1 MKKKRTKQRLYFS
14 RMYYL
19 NLAVFCII
27 ICIFA
32 GIASYFSYKFEMNRI
47 LQANGQVL
55 EKVSDHYEAKQ
66 KNFWSN
72 YIPVLANAEY
82 TKYFEEFYS
91 SRNNKEN
98 ALADPTLR
106 KNLSS
111 ALNTIV
117 KEDGDIAYILL
128 RRKEDRDVG
137 YLYIP
142 ADQNFQRVGSEFPY
156 MSQLQSEEAV
166 RRIFPAAFIEI
177 NRSSTRVYAIAGG
190 VPIYYENQS
199 AGDMLICYSSDTLDV
214 IYQDSTS
221 GMKSPPEICIA
232 TTAGD
237 IIYDSSNRLSYQS
250 NLNIPKHAA
259 GGIVTLNGE
268 RYYTQ
273 SIVSA
278 ERGYSVTYLTPWA
291 GIFRAAHQNTPVIM
305 GIAIAVTLMLALSY
319 KIANNSILKRVKLIR
334 SGLEVIGQNNLN
346 YQIPMEDSSDEFG
359 AITRSINSISR
370 QLAETVDKLYIYQL
384 KQKTAELG
392 ELQAKFNPHFLYNTL
407 DVICAHAYENDD
419 QDVAEMLVLLSR
431 IFRSFINNKSFIT
444 IQEEITF
451 CNMYLELFRMRYKEN
466 MNIEF
471 NVKKDVM
478 AYGIIR
484 NLLQPLIENYFV
496 HGFKPQEEDNWILIS
511 ATLQGPEHIVLSVSD
526 NGFGMS
532 PDRMQS
538 LQEMIEDAEGETT
551 ESYGLRNL
559 HDRVR
564 IFYGPGCGFRIEGN
578 EQGGVTASITIRRM
592 TCQEHEDN
600 IS

>member
-1 MKKKRTKQRLYFS
+1 M
-14 RMYYL
+14 
-19 NLAVFCII
+19 
-27 ICIFA
+27 
-32 GIASYFSYKFEMNRI
+32 
-47 LQANGQVL
+47 
-55 EKVSDHYEAKQ
+55 
-66 KNFWSN
+66 
-72 YIPVLANAEY
+72 
-82 TKYFEEFYS
+82 
-91 SRNNKEN
+91 
-98 ALADPTLR
+98 
-106 KNLSS
+106 
-111 ALNTIV
+111 
-117 KEDGDIAYILL
+117 
-128 RRKEDRDVG
+128 
-137 YLYIP
+137 
-142 ADQNFQRVGSEFPY
+142 
-156 MSQLQSEEAV
+156 
-166 RRIFPAAFIEI
+166 
-177 NRSSTRVYAIAGG
+177 
-190 VPIYYENQS
+190 
-199 AGDMLICYSSDTLDV
+199 
-214 IYQDSTS
+214 
-221 GMKSPPEICIA
+221 
-232 TTAGD
+232 
-237 IIYDSSNRLSYQS
+237 
-250 NLNIPKHAA
+250 
-259 GGIVTLNGE
+259 
-268 RYYTQ
+268 
-273 SIVSA
+273 
-278 ERGYSVTYLTPWA
+278 
-291 GIFRAAHQNTPVIM
+291 
-305 GIAIAVTLMLALSY
+305 
-319 KIANNSILKRVKLIR
+319 IR

-359 AITRSINSISR
+359 AITRSINSMSR

-564 IFYGPGCGFRIEGN
+564 IFTGQAVAFALREMN
-578 EQGGVTASITIRRM
+578 RAV
-592 TCQEHEDN
+592 
-600 IS
+600 

>member
-1 MKKKRTKQRLYFS
+1 MKKKRSRQRLYFS

-19 NLAVFCII
+19 SLAVFCVII
-27 ICIFA
+27 FIFA
-32 GIASYFSYKFEMNRI
+32 GIASYYSYKFEMNRI
-47 LQANGQVL
+47 LLANKQVL

-82 TKYFEEFYS
+82 IKYFEEFYS
-91 SRNNKEN
+91 PQNNKEN

-111 ALNTIV
+111 ALSTIV

-128 RRKEDRDVG
+128 RRREDSDVG

-156 MSQLQSEEAV
+156 MSQLQSEETI

-177 NRSSTRVYAIAGG
+177 NRSAIRVYAIAGG
-190 VPIYYENQS
+190 VPIYYESQS
-199 AGDMLICYSSDTLDV
+199 AGDMLICYSADTLDA
-214 IYQDSTS
+214 IYQDSTA

-237 IIYDSSNRLSYQS
+237 IIYDSSNRQS
-250 NLNIPKHAA
+250 NLNIPKRAE
-259 GGIVTLNGE
+259 GGIVNLNGK

-305 GIAIAVTLMLALSY
+305 GIAIAVTLMLAISY
-319 KIANNSILKRVKLIR
+319 KISNNSILKRVKLIR
-334 SGLEVIGQNNLN
+334 SGLEVIGQNNLD

-359 AITRSINSISR
+359 AITRSINAMSR

-384 KQKTAELG
+384 KQKTAELS

-407 DVICAHAYENDD
+407 DVICAHAYENNDP
-419 QDVAEMLVLLSR
+419 DVAEMLVLLSR

-466 MNIEF
+466 MSIEF
-471 NVKKDVM
+471 SVKKDVM

-484 NLLQPLIENYFV
+484 NLLQLLIENYFV

-511 ATLQGPEHIVLSVSD
+511 AALQGPEHIVLSVSD

-538 LQEMIEDAEGETT
+538 LQEMLEGAEDGAT

-564 IFYGPGCGFRIEGN
+564 IFYGPGCGFHIEGN